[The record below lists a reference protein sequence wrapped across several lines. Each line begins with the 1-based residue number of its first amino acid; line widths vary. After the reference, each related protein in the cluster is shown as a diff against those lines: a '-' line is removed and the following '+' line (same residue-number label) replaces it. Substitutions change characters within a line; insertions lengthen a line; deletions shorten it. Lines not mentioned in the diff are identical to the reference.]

1 MTRLIAAAVL
11 STAGVLTGLGAGN
24 AESGEVGASGEKA
37 VVKQFATTYSSPS
50 TESLP
55 VHHLMAGREVDAMC
69 FREGQVIAEN
79 PLWFL
84 IEADGRSAWIHR
96 DLIVP
101 PAVLPHC

>member
-1 MTRLIAAAVL
+1 MTRVIAAAVL
-11 STAGVLTGLGAGN
+11 STAGVLTGLGADLAG
-24 AESGEVGASGEKA
+24 SGEVSPGGTA

-50 TESLP
+50 DRSVPL
-55 VHHLMAGREVDAMC
+55 HHLMAGREVAATC
-69 FREGQVIAEN
+69 FREGQVIDEN
-79 PLWFL
+79 PLWFR